1 MAHKA
6 SAGHLLR
13 EYETLFLVKPD
24 VTDETVEKIKER
36 IRTTVAKDGGKVI
49 KFTHWG
55 KKKTAF
61 PVMKQPRALFLHVDY
76 LGGAKSVAEVER
88 NLSIIE
94 DVTKYM
100 TTKIAEGVDPET
112 REVEED
118 VKLAG
123 DLDER
128 PRAERENEGD
138 AEGDAASG
146 REENDNTEGQQA

>member
-6 SAGHLLR
+6 LSAGNLLR

-36 IRTTVAKDGGKVI
+36 IKTTVAKDGGKVI

-61 PVMKQPRALFLHVDY
+61 PVEKQARALFIHVDY
-76 LGGAKSVAEVER
+76 LGGAKVVAEVER
-88 NLSIIE
+88 NLSIVE
-94 DVTKYM
+94 DVTKFI
-100 TTKIAEGVDPET
+100 TTKIADAIDPAT

-118 VKLAG
+118 EKLVG
-123 DLDER
+123 DMDER
-128 PRAERENEGD
+128 PRVERESG
-138 AEGDAASG
+138 AETDEHDGNDS
-146 REENDNTEGQQA
+146 EELQA

>member
-1 MAHKA
+1 MAHKS

-13 EYETLFLVKPD
+13 EYETVFLIKAD

-36 IRTTVAKDGGKVI
+36 LRATVAKSGGKVI

-61 PVMKQPRALFLHVDY
+61 PVLKQQRALFLHVDY
-76 LGGAKSVAEVER
+76 LGSSSAVAEVER
-88 NLSIIE
+88 NLAILE

-100 TTKIAEGVDPET
+100 TTKVAEGVDPNT

-118 VKLAG
+118 VKLTG
-123 DLDER
+123 DADER
-128 PRAERENEGD
+128 PRIDREVEAGTD
-138 AEGDAASG
+138 DED
-146 REENDNTEGQQA
+146 EENNEEQQA

>member
-61 PVMKQPRALFLHVDY
+61 PVVKQPRALFLHVDY

-100 TTKIAEGVDPET
+100 TTKIAEDVDPET

-118 VKLAG
+118 VTLAG

-128 PRAERENEGD
+128 PRVERDGEVES
-138 AEGDAASG
+138 DAASG
-146 REENDNTEGQQA
+146 REEDDNNEEQTA

>member
-24 VTDETVEKIKER
+24 VTEETVEKIKER

-61 PVMKQPRALFLHVDY
+61 PVMKQPRALFIHADY
-76 LGGAKSVAEVER
+76 LGGAKAVSEVER
-88 NLSIIE
+88 ILSILE

-100 TTKIAEGVDPET
+100 TTKVAEGIDPQT

-118 VKLAG
+118 VTLAG

-128 PRAERENEGD
+128 PRAERES
-138 AEGDAASG
+138 DAAGEAAAS
-146 REENDNTEGQQA
+146 RKEDDNVAQQA